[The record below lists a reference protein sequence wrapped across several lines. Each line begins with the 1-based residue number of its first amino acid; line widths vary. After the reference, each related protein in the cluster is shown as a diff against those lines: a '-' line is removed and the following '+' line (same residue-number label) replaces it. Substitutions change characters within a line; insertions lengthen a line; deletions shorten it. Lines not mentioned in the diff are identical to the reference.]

1 MKDLVSGKL
10 TDPRG
15 CRSFWELLRGC
26 KLTTSEIMLVSSV
39 VLLCL
44 LATVSGDKAL
54 SSHASILADNSA
66 NFAFNLYHNLAKEKD
81 IENIVISPVV
91 VASSLGLVALGGK
104 SNTASQVKTVL
115 SATTV
120 KDEQL
125 HSGLSELLTEV
136 SNSTARN
143 VTWKISNRLY
153 GPSSVSFVDN
163 FLKSSKKHY
172 NCEHSKINFRDKR
185 SAVKAINDWASKSTD
200 GKLPEVTKDVEK
212 TDGAMIINA
221 MFYKPHWDEQF
232 HHKMVDN
239 RGFLVHRSYTVSV
252 PMMHRTGI
260 YGFFD
265 DTTNNLLVLDMAL
278 AHKMS
283 SVVFIMPYHV
293 ESLERVEKL
302 LTRQQLNTWIS
313 KMEQR
318 AVAVSLPKVSVEVSH
333 NLQKHLAELGLTEAV
348 DKAKADLSNISGK
361 KDLYLSNVFHASA
374 MEWDT
379 EGNPPDTSIF
389 GTDKLKNPKLFY
401 ADHPFIFLV
410 KDKKTN
416 SILFMGR
423 LVRPK
428 GDKMRD
434 EL

>member
-1 MKDLVSGKL
+1 
-10 TDPRG
+10 
-15 CRSFWELLRGC
+15 
-26 KLTTSEIMLVSSV
+26 MLVGNLV
-39 VLLCL
+39 ILCL
-44 LATVSGDKAL
+44 LGIASAAEKSL
-54 SSHASILADNSA
+54 SSHATVLAENSA
-66 NFAFNLYHNLAKEKD
+66 TLGFDLYHNMAKEKGV
-81 IENIVISPVV
+81 ENILISPVV

-104 SNTASQVKTVL
+104 SNTATQVKSVL
-115 SATTV
+115 SANKV
-120 KDEQL
+120 KDDQL
-125 HSGLSELLTEV
+125 HSGLAELLTEV
-136 SNSTARN
+136 SNPETRN

-153 GPSSVSFVDN
+153 GPSSVNFADDFVKN
-163 FLKSSKKHY
+163 SKKHY
-172 NCEHSKINFRDKR
+172 NYEHSKINFRNKR
-185 SAVKAINDWASKSTD
+185 SAVNAINEWASKSTD

-221 MFYKPHWDEQF
+221 MFYKPHWDQQF

-239 RGFLVHRSYTVSV
+239 RGFLVTRSFTVAV

-260 YGFFD
+260 YGFHED
-265 DTTNNLLVLDMAL
+265 KTNKLFVLEMPL
-278 AHKMS
+278 AHKLS

-293 ESLERVEKL
+293 EPLERLEKL
-302 LTRQQLNTWIS
+302 LTRKQLDTWLS
-313 KMEQR
+313 KLEQK

-348 DKAKADLSNISGK
+348 DKNKADLSNISGK

-379 EGNPPDTSIF
+379 EGNPADTSIH
-389 GTDKLKNPKLFY
+389 GTDKLRNPILFY

-410 KDKKTN
+410 KDNKTN
-416 SILFMGR
+416 SILFLGR

>member
-1 MKDLVSGKL
+1 
-10 TDPRG
+10 
-15 CRSFWELLRGC
+15 
-26 KLTTSEIMLVSSV
+26 MLMIKV

-44 LATVSGDKAL
+44 LATVSANKTL
-54 SSHASILADNSA
+54 SSHATILANNSA
-66 NFAFNLYHNLAKEKD
+66 SLAFNLYHIMAKEKGM
-81 IENIVISPVV
+81 ENILISPVV

-115 SATTV
+115 SATTL
-120 KDEQL
+120 KDDQL
-125 HSGLSELLTEV
+125 HLGLSELLTEV

-153 GPSSVSFVDN
+153 GPSSVSFVDDFVKN
-163 FLKSSKKHY
+163 SKKY
-172 NCEHSKINFRDKR
+172 YKYSHSKINFRDKR

-200 GKLPEVTKDVEK
+200 GKLSEVTKDMEK

-239 RGFLVHRSYTVSV
+239 RGFLVHRSNTVSV
-252 PMMHRTGI
+252 PMMHRTGV
-260 YGFFD
+260 YGFYD
-265 DTTNNLLVLDMAL
+265 DTTNNLNVLDMPL

-283 SVVFIMPYHV
+283 TMVFIMPYHV

-302 LTRQQLNTWIS
+302 LTQKQLDTWIS
-313 KMEQR
+313 KLEQR
-318 AVAVSLPKVSVEVSH
+318 AVAVSLPKVSMEVSH
-333 NLQKHLAELGLTEAV
+333 NLQKHLADLGLTEAV

-361 KDLYLSNVFHASA
+361 KDLYLSNVFHASSL
-374 MEWDT
+374 EWDT
-379 EGNPPDTSIF
+379 DGNPPDTSNF

-410 KDKKTN
+410 KDNKTN
-416 SILFMGR
+416 SILFIGR